1 MDTQTFWTTVA
12 LIATALVIITPVA
25 HRAHQAPGAPSQQR
39 LPLHLTGA
47 VAALSFTID
56 PGLVAA
62 AMTVPWLCL
71 GVLLAVNELRTIG
84 VATVVRRPNA
94 AVLGPLATWIWMAAG
109 AAWLTAH
116 RLGLEPLGFDRAITL
131 LTVAHFHVAGLGL
144 SALLTVTHRRRPRTT
159 LLVAIWLH
167 QVGMLTV
174 AAGLT
179 LNDHLEVVGAAT
191 ITVALAMWAAIVCA
205 WIRRGLHGRARVLL
219 AIAALSWI
227 LPMALA
233 LGWALG
239 PFLPE
244 PVVTT
249 FITMLR
255 YHATLQTFGLVL
267 CGLAGLIL
275 AEPAG
280 VDTRLITATRH
291 TTTPHT
297 TTPHTTTEDH
307 DAVAHQTHA

>member
-1 MDTQTFWTTVA
+1 
-12 LIATALVIITPVA
+12 
-25 HRAHQAPGAPSQQR
+25 
-39 LPLHLTGA
+39 LHVTGA
-47 VAALSFTID
+47 LAALSFTID

-62 AMTVPWLCL
+62 AMTLPWLGL
-71 GVLLAVNELRTIG
+71 GGALAWDELRTIG
-84 VATVVRRPNA
+84 VATVLRRPNA
-94 AVLGPLATWIWMAAG
+94 AVLGPLATWVWMAAG

-144 SALLTVTHRRRPRTT
+144 TAVLAVTHRRRPRTT

-167 QVGMLTV
+167 QAGMITV

-179 LNDHLEVVGAAT
+179 FNDHLEVAGAAML
-191 ITVALAMWAAIVCA
+191 TVALSMWAAIVVA
-205 WIRRGLHGRARVLL
+205 WIRTELRGRARVLL
-219 AIAALSWI
+219 AIAAIAWI

-233 LGWALG
+233 VGWALG

-249 FITMLR
+249 FLTMLR

-280 VDTRLITATRH
+280 DDARLTA
-291 TTTPHT
+291 P
-297 TTPHTTTEDH
+297 TPHTTTEDH
-307 DAVAHQTHA
+307 DAVAHQTHT

>member
-1 MDTQTFWTTVA
+1 MDTQTFWTTVG
-12 LIATALVIITPVA
+12 LIATALIIITPLA
-25 HRAHQAPGAPSQQR
+25 HRALGGVQEQR
-39 LPLHLTGA
+39 LALHATGA

-56 PGLVAA
+56 AGALAA

-71 GVLLAVNELRTIG
+71 GVGLTLNEVRTIG
-84 VATVVRRPNA
+84 FATLLRCPNT
-94 AVLGPLATWIWMAAG
+94 AVLTSLATWVWMAAG

-116 RLGLEPLGFDRAITL
+116 RLGIEPLGFDRAITL

-144 SALLTVTHRRRPRTT
+144 TALLALTHRRRPTRT
-159 LLVAIWLH
+159 LLAAIWLH

-174 AAGLT
+174 AAGT
-179 LNDHLEVVGAAT
+179 TFSDHLEVVGAAAIT
-191 ITVALAMWAAIVCA
+191 IALSLWTAIVVG
-205 WIRRGLHGRARVLL
+205 WIRSGLHGPARALL
-219 AIAALSWI
+219 AIAAAAWV

-255 YHATLQTFGLVL
+255 YHAALQTFGLVV
-267 CGLAGLIL
+267 CGLAGALL
-275 AEPAG
+275 TEPAG
-280 VDTRLITATRH
+280 NDPARALPPTKI
-291 TTTPHT
+291 P
-297 TTPHTTTEDH
+297 TTEAH
-307 DAVAHQTHA
+307 DDVADTTHA